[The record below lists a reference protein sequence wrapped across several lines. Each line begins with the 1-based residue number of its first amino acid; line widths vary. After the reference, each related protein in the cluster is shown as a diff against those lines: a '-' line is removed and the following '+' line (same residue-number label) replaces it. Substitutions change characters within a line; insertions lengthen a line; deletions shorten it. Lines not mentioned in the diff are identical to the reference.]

1 MHMPHSASIAL
12 NLARYLR
19 RNEPFAYLGLPN
31 TRLLSQ
37 DICLKPAQAGRGEQA
52 HRKWPRHGTLPFGS
66 RGGVCITI
74 RAAVSTGAHNTLLQG
89 ACAAPFC
96 KGRRCCASLRGVLR
110 SVKLMRVIFPTRGG
124 INRLSR
130 LARLPASAP
139 QDHLI
144 GGSSLFFLR
153 FARALTNRRHGVPQR
168 RKEKARRFLYA
179 LFQVYCIAL
188 FVWYTSTVMSIYVQS
203 CPLPQKWCT
212 ASSCSLYTVVLLT
225 RVFP

>member
-1 MHMPHSASIAL
+1 LHMPHSASIAL

-37 DICLKPAQAGRGEQA
+37 DICLKPAQAGMGEPE
-52 HRKWPRHGTLPFGS
+52 HRKRPRHGTLPFGS

-74 RAAVSTGAHNTLLQG
+74 RAAVSTGAHDTLLQE

-96 KGRRCCASLRGVLR
+96 KRRRCCASLRVVLR

-130 LARLPASAP
+130 LTRLPASAP

-144 GGSSLFFLR
+144 GGSSLFSALCPGFDKSASWRSPAQKGKKHADFSTR
-153 FARALTNRRHGVPQR
+153 FSKYIVSHC
-168 RKEKARRFLYA
+168 LYGT
-179 LFQVYCIAL
+179 QV
-188 FVWYTSTVMSIYVQS
+188 Q
-203 CPLPQKWCT
+203 
-212 ASSCSLYTVVLLT
+212 
-225 RVFP
+225 